1 MNAAATIR
9 GALVDGA
16 DGERINQL
24 AALTGTRPP
33 EGAVLLAEIEG
44 DPIAAV
50 GIFDRHAIFD
60 PHRSSFP
67 LRMRLRLLRLRVR
80 LIATVYGA

>member
-1 MNAAATIR
+1 MTAAATIR

-16 DGERINQL
+16 DGERISRL
-24 AALTGTRPP
+24 AALTGAHPP
-33 EGAVLLAEIEG
+33 EGAVLLAEMDG

-50 GIFDRHAIFD
+50 GIFDGHAIFD
-60 PHRSSFP
+60 PHRSTFA
-67 LRMRLRLLRLRVR
+67 LRMRLRALRLQVR